1 MRGLSLIC
9 ECLSKD
15 EHTPLCLSRRNNTYS
30 TAVETTLPEL
40 YRSVNE
46 SIKRVVFA
54 HTNVSSGIVTC
65 AALTDDDIACDALL
79 ATENLNTKSLSS
91 RFATVLRTTY
101 TFFMCHFVKF
111 LAVKH

>member
-54 HTNVSSGIVTC
+54 HTNVKPRMNRGATLTNNDISWDN
-65 AALTDDDIACDALL
+65 AA
-79 ATENLNTKSLSS
+79 ATRFFNT
-91 RFATVLRTTY
+91 
-101 TFFMCHFVKF
+101 
-111 LAVKH
+111 

>member
-15 EHTPLCLSRRNNTYS
+15 EHTPLCLSRRNNTNS
-30 TAVETTLPEL
+30 TAVETTFLEL
-40 YRSVNE
+40 YGSINQ

-65 AALTDDDIACDALL
+65 AALTNDDVACHALL
-79 ATENLNTKSLSS
+79 ATENLNT
-91 RFATVLRTTY
+91 
-101 TFFMCHFVKF
+101 
-111 LAVKH
+111 